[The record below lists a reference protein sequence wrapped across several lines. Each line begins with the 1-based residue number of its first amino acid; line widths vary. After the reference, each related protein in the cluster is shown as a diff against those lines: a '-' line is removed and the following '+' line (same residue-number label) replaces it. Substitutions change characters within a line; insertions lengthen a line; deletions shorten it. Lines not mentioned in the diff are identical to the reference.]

1 MASVD
6 SEQITLYEFNR
17 LIGRTL
23 YAADGLTNRWVVAE
37 FSDFALRGG
46 HCYCELVDKDP
57 QTDAIRAKIRGIIWS
72 SQYPKILDKFLRGT
86 GEQLRSGIKVLLR
99 LSVNFHEQFGISLII
114 SDIDP
119 SYTLGDMERRRR
131 EILERLKR
139 EGVINDNR
147 ELAMPMVPQR
157 IAIISAAGAAGY
169 GDFINQLNNNKSGII
184 FYTALF
190 EARMQ
195 GRDTAPT
202 VVEALNRINR
212 HADCFDC
219 VVIIRG
225 GGSTSD
231 LSSFD
236 DYNLAYAVTQCQLP
250 VITGIGHERDNTV
263 IDYISN
269 LRVKTPTAAA
279 EWLIEQGENALSAI
293 VQLSQDIFSTAQ
305 LSMAEEKKHLASV
318 EVTIPHI
325 VENRLVRARSALQT
339 LGTAIPAR
347 ATARIESASARLP
360 MIAEALRIAARNQ
373 VEKAR
378 LKLGNLSD
386 SINILSPQNTLRRG
400 YSITTAN
407 GKAVKS
413 ASQILP
419 GTVITTHLADGSI
432 DSTVN

>member
-1 MASVD
+1 MRPTALL
-6 SEQITLYEFNR
+6 T
-17 LIGRTL
+17 
-23 YAADGLTNRWVVAE
+23 DG
-37 FSDFALRGG
+37 DFALRGG

-169 GDFINQLNNNKSGII
+169 GDFINQLSNNKSGII

-279 EWLIEQGENALSAI
+279 AMLVGNLTGTILRLRNASEALSKHVGRVMEI
-293 VQLSQDIFSTAQ
+293 
-305 LSMAEEKKHLASV
+305 EKMRLASL
-318 EVTIPHI
+318 TTRFASLSGTFSIRHAT
-325 VENRLVRARSALQT
+325 RLNSLRDRLSYATSHY
-339 LGTAIPAR
+339 IHE
-347 ATARIESASARLP
+347 ATARLDKQTDR
-360 MIAEALRIAARNQ
+360 
-373 VEKAR
+373 
-378 LKLGNLSD
+378 LGNAMKDCLTRQHHRLDMLQQPMRST
-386 SINILSPQNTLRRG
+386 PQ
-400 YSITTAN
+400 
-407 GKAVKS
+407 
-413 ASQILP
+413 
-419 GTVITTHLADGSI
+419 HC
-432 DSTVN
+432 

>member
-1 MASVD
+1 M
-6 SEQITLYEFNR
+6 LF
-17 LIGRTL
+17 
-23 YAADGLTNRWVVAE
+23 
-37 FSDFALRGG
+37 
-46 HCYCELVDKDP
+46 
-57 QTDAIRAKIRGIIWS
+57 
-72 SQYPKILDKFLRGT
+72 
-86 GEQLRSGIKVLLR
+86 RSLR

-236 DYNLAYAVTQCQLP
+236 EYNLAYAVTQCQLP
-250 VITGIGHERDNTV
+250 VITGIGHERDK
-263 IDYISN
+263 IGRASCRE
-269 LRVKTPTAAA
+269 RV
-279 EWLIEQGENALSAI
+279 
-293 VQLSQDIFSTAQ
+293 
-305 LSMAEEKKHLASV
+305 
-318 EVTIPHI
+318 
-325 VENRLVRARSALQT
+325 
-339 LGTAIPAR
+339 
-347 ATARIESASARLP
+347 
-360 MIAEALRIAARNQ
+360 
-373 VEKAR
+373 
-378 LKLGNLSD
+378 
-386 SINILSPQNTLRRG
+386 
-400 YSITTAN
+400 
-407 GKAVKS
+407 
-413 ASQILP
+413 
-419 GTVITTHLADGSI
+419 
-432 DSTVN
+432 

>member
-263 IDYISN
+263 IDVIHQ
-269 LRVKTPTAAA
+269 
-279 EWLIEQGENALSAI
+279 I
-293 VQLSQDIFSTAQ
+293 D
-305 LSMAEEKKHLASV
+305 EE
-318 EVTIPHI
+318 
-325 VENRLVRARSALQT
+325 
-339 LGTAIPAR
+339 
-347 ATARIESASARLP
+347 
-360 MIAEALRIAARNQ
+360 
-373 VEKAR
+373 
-378 LKLGNLSD
+378 
-386 SINILSPQNTLRRG
+386 
-400 YSITTAN
+400 
-407 GKAVKS
+407 
-413 ASQILP
+413 
-419 GTVITTHLADGSI
+419 
-432 DSTVN
+432 